1 MARRSHK
8 GVQKPKLHLP
18 YCATL
23 GVHHL
28 FFEARHYNRGFEH
41 NLRNYGAFI
50 LDTTIAKPPQH
61 TLLHRSLV
69 EPPKPVMGEAYEML
83 ETARHGGLSLVMN
96 QIDTGVTHHL
106 RQQLAILAMPTQ
118 EAIERLTHKMYVTQK
133 ELQRV

>member
-18 YCATL
+18 YSPTL

-28 FFEARHYNRGFEH
+28 FFEARHYNRGFER

-50 LDTTIAKPPQH
+50 LDTTVAKPPQP

-69 EPPKPVMGEAYEML
+69 EPPKPVMGEAYDL
-83 ETARHGGLSLVMN
+83 LGAAKQGGLSLVMN
-96 QIDTGVTHHL
+96 QIDTKVTQHL

-118 EAIERLTHKMYVTQK
+118 ETIERLTHKMYVTQK
-133 ELQRV
+133 ELARI

>member
-1 MARRSHK
+1 MARRTHK

-18 YCATL
+18 YCPTL

-50 LDTTIAKPPQH
+50 LDTTVAKPPQH

-69 EPPKPVMGEAYEML
+69 EPPKPVMGEAYDL
-83 ETARHGGLSLVMN
+83 IGAAKQGGLGLVIE
-96 QIDTGVTHHL
+96 QIDTKVTDHL

-118 EAIERLTHKMYVTQK
+118 EAIERLTHKMYVTQR
-133 ELQRV
+133 ELARI